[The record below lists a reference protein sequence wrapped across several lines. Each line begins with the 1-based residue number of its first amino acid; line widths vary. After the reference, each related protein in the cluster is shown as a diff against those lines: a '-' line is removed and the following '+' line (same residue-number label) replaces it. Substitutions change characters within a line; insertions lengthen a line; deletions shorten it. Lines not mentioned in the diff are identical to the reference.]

1 MGRKHFVQQRR
12 MACRRPS
19 SRACHAAAF
28 WNDNSEALY
37 QPSTGMEPG
46 SDSTRKTMLNERE
59 IESCYLGQFIPVHY
73 HHNML
78 MDQDRMHG
86 FKSAIDY
93 AVKPGMKV
101 LELGGGT
108 GVLSWF
114 AAAKA
119 SKVYCVEFNP
129 DMVKEARKMLALNPN
144 GDKVEVVHADAFE
157 YLPPEP
163 VDVVIC
169 EMIHVGM
176 LREKQ
181 VEVIESFKQRY
192 LQRFG
197 GPLPVFMPEAV
208 IMAVQPLQQ
217 EYDFEGFYAPIVQ
230 FQENKVIHP
239 GIVEIAAPA
248 VYSIIDF
255 SQPTDTTFSFDG
267 KFVVERTGIVNA
279 MRFVTKNILA
289 VVNERS
295 TTIDWLNHYMSIP
308 LANPVKANAGDVLQ
322 VSFQYRAGGS
332 LPSLQAALRAT
343 VIYDASLQPVVT
355 SPVYA

>member
-1 MGRKHFVQQRR
+1 
-12 MACRRPS
+12 
-19 SRACHAAAF
+19 
-28 WNDNSEALY
+28 
-37 QPSTGMEPG
+37 
-46 SDSTRKTMLNERE
+46 MLNERE

-78 MDQDRMHG
+78 MDQNRMHG

-93 AVKPGMKV
+93 AVKPGAKV

-119 SKVYCVEFNP
+119 DKVYCVEFNP
-129 DMVKEARKMLALNPN
+129 DMVKEARKMLALNAN
-144 GDKVEVVHADAFE
+144 GHKVEVIHADAFE

-181 VEVIESFKQRY
+181 VEVIESFKRRY
-192 LQRFG
+192 AARFG
-197 GPLPVFMPEAV
+197 GPLPVFLPEAV

-230 FQENKVIHP
+230 FQETTAIHT
-239 GIVEIAAPA
+239 GTVEMAQPA

-255 SQPTDTTFSFDG
+255 SQPNDLIYNWQG
-267 KFVVERTGIVNA
+267 KFVVEKGGQINA

-289 VVNERS
+289 VVSERN
-295 TTIDWLNHYMSIP
+295 TTIDWLNHYMTLP
-308 LANPVKANAGDVLQ
+308 LAVPVRACEGDVLQ
-322 VSFQYRAGGS
+322 LSFQYRAGGS
-332 LPSLQAALRAT
+332 IPSLQASMQAEILYEA
-343 VIYDASLQPVVT
+343 AHQPAQFI
-355 SPVYA
+355 PAYA

>member
-1 MGRKHFVQQRR
+1 
-12 MACRRPS
+12 
-19 SRACHAAAF
+19 
-28 WNDNSEALY
+28 
-37 QPSTGMEPG
+37 
-46 SDSTRKTMLNERE
+46 MLNERE

-78 MDQDRMHG
+78 MDQNRMHG

-93 AVKPGMKV
+93 AVKPGAKV

-119 SKVYCVEFNP
+119 EKVYCVEFNP

-144 GDKVEVVHADAFE
+144 GEKVEVVHADAFE

-169 EMIHVGM
+169 EMIHVAM

-181 VEVIESFKQRY
+181 VEVIESFKRRY
-192 LQRFG
+192 LERFG
-197 GPLPVFMPEAV
+197 GPLPVFLPEAV
-208 IMAVQPLQQ
+208 IMAVQPMQQ

-230 FQENKVIHP
+230 FQETNVIHP
-239 GIVEIAAPA
+239 GTVEAAQPA

-255 SQPTDTTFSFDG
+255 SQPNELAYAWQG
-267 KFVVERTGIVNA
+267 KFVIERAGEISA
-279 MRFVTKNILA
+279 MRFVTKNVLA
-289 VVNERS
+289 VVAERS
-295 TTIDWLNHYMSIP
+295 TTIDWLNHYMTLP
-308 LANPVKANAGDVLQ
+308 LAIPVMAKQGDVLQ

-332 LPSLQAALRAT
+332 IPSLQAALRAD
-343 VIYDASLQPVVT
+343 ILYEAALQPAPGVLA
-355 SPVYA
+355 YA

>member
-1 MGRKHFVQQRR
+1 
-12 MACRRPS
+12 
-19 SRACHAAAF
+19 
-28 WNDNSEALY
+28 
-37 QPSTGMEPG
+37 
-46 SDSTRKTMLNERE
+46 MLNERE

-78 MDQDRMHG
+78 MDQNRMHG

-93 AVKPGMKV
+93 AVRPGAKV

-119 SKVYCVEFNP
+119 AKVYCVEFNP
-129 DMVKEARKMLALNPN
+129 DMVREARKMLALNPN
-144 GDKVEVVHADAFE
+144 GEKVEVIHADAFE

-169 EMIHVGM
+169 EMIHVAM

-181 VEVIESFKQRY
+181 VEVIESFKRRY
-192 LQRFG
+192 LERFG
-197 GPLPVFMPEAV
+197 GPLPVFLPEAV

-230 FQENKVIHP
+230 FQETQVVYP
-239 GIVEIAAPA
+239 GTVEMAHPA

-255 SQPTDTTFSFDG
+255 SQPNQLTYAWQG
-267 KFVVERTGIVNA
+267 KFVVQRAGQINA
-279 MRFVTKNILA
+279 MRFVTKNVLA
-289 VVNERS
+289 VVQDRA
-295 TTIDWLNHYMSIP
+295 TTIDWLNHYMTLP
-308 LANPVKANAGDVLQ
+308 LALPVQAREGDVLE

-332 LPSLQAALRAT
+332 IPSLQA
-343 VIYDASLQPVVT
+343 SLKAELVFEAAAQPAGQV
-355 SPVYA
+355 PAFA

>member
-1 MGRKHFVQQRR
+1 
-12 MACRRPS
+12 
-19 SRACHAAAF
+19 
-28 WNDNSEALY
+28 
-37 QPSTGMEPG
+37 
-46 SDSTRKTMLNERE
+46 MLNERE

-78 MDQDRMHG
+78 MDQNRMHG

-93 AVKPGMKV
+93 AVKPGAKV

-119 SKVYCVEFNP
+119 AKVYCVEFNP
-129 DMVKEARKMLALNPN
+129 DMVREARKMLALNPN
-144 GDKVEVVHADAFE
+144 GEKVEVIHADAFE

-169 EMIHVGM
+169 EMIHVAM

-181 VEVIESFKQRY
+181 VEVIESFKRRY
-192 LQRFG
+192 LERFG
-197 GPLPVFMPEAV
+197 GPLPVFLPEAV

-230 FQENKVIHP
+230 FQETQVVYP
-239 GIVEIAAPA
+239 GTVELSQPA
-248 VYSIIDF
+248 VYGIIDF
-255 SQPTDTTFSFDG
+255 NQSNELTYAWQG
-267 KFVVERTGIVNA
+267 KFVIERTGEINA
-279 MRFVTKNILA
+279 MRFITKNVLA
-289 VVNERS
+289 VVQERS
-295 TTIDWLNHYMSIP
+295 STIDWLNHYMTLP
-308 LANPVKANAGDVLQ
+308 LATPVKAREGDVLE

-332 LPSLQAALRAT
+332 IPSLQASLRAT
-343 VIYDASLQPVVT
+343 ILYQAASQPAARV
-355 SPVYA
+355 PAYA

>member
-1 MGRKHFVQQRR
+1 
-12 MACRRPS
+12 
-19 SRACHAAAF
+19 
-28 WNDNSEALY
+28 
-37 QPSTGMEPG
+37 
-46 SDSTRKTMLNERE
+46 MLNERE

-78 MDQDRMHG
+78 MDQNRMHG

-93 AVKPGMKV
+93 AVKPGAKV

-119 SKVYCVEFNP
+119 EKVYCVEFNP

-144 GDKVEVVHADAFE
+144 GHKVEVVHADAFE

-181 VEVIESFKQRY
+181 VEVIESFKRRY
-192 LQRFG
+192 AQRFG
-197 GPLPVFMPEAV
+197 GPLPVFLPEAV
-208 IMAVQPLQQ
+208 IMAVQPLHQ

-230 FQENKVIHP
+230 FQETHVIYP
-239 GIVEIAAPA
+239 GTVEMAQPA

-255 SQPTDTTFSFDG
+255 NQPNDLTYSWQG
-267 KFVVERTGIVNA
+267 KFVVERSGEINA

-295 TTIDWLNHYMSIP
+295 TTIDWLNHYMTLP
-308 LANPVKANAGDVLQ
+308 LASPVKAKEGDVLQ

-332 LPSLQAALRAT
+332 IPSLQAAIKADILYEA
-343 VIYDASLQPVVT
+343 ILQPT
-355 SPVYA
+355 MTPAYA

>member
-1 MGRKHFVQQRR
+1 
-12 MACRRPS
+12 
-19 SRACHAAAF
+19 
-28 WNDNSEALY
+28 
-37 QPSTGMEPG
+37 
-46 SDSTRKTMLNERE
+46 MLNERE

-78 MDQDRMHG
+78 MDQSRMHG
-86 FKSAIDY
+86 FKAAIDY

-119 SKVYCVEFNP
+119 DKVYCVEFNP

-144 GDKVEVVHADAFE
+144 GHKVEVIHADAFE

-181 VEVIESFKQRY
+181 VEVIESFKRRY
-192 LQRFG
+192 QQRFG
-197 GPLPVFMPEAV
+197 GALPVFMPEAV
-208 IMAVQPLQQ
+208 IMAVQPMQQ

-230 FQENKVIHP
+230 FQENTAVYP
-239 GIVEIAAPA
+239 GVFEMAQPA

-255 SQPTDTTFSFDG
+255 NQPNELTYSWEG
-267 KFVVERTGIVNA
+267 KFVVERAGEVNA

-295 TTIDWLNHYMSIP
+295 TTVDWLNHYMSLP
-308 LANPVKANAGDVLQ
+308 LANPVKVREGDVLQ

-332 LPSLQAALRAT
+332 IPSLQASLRAD
-343 VIYDASLQPVVT
+343 VLYEAHLQPAQFT
-355 SPVYA
+355 PAFA